1 MPFVISVASYKGGV
15 GKTTT
20 AVHLAALF
28 KELGTTLLLDSDANR
43 ASVAWAEAGK
53 LSFPVMTYKQ
63 GARHISNYDFVV
75 VDTEARPEKNE
86 MKELADGCDVLVV
99 PCNPDALSIR
109 VVEQTVSV
117 LREAKANYRVLL
129 TNVPARPNRD
139 GEEARAYLTG
149 EGIPLFRSSIRR
161 LVAFPRAALEGVTVA
176 ELDRN
181 NLGWQDYE
189 LVGQEILELH
199 NVELARYAGRTQS
212 TGVE

>member
-1 MPFVISVASYKGGV
+1 
-15 GKTTT
+15 
-20 AVHLAALF
+20 
-28 KELGTTLLLDSDANR
+28 
-43 ASVAWAEAGK
+43 
-53 LSFPVMTYKQ
+53 
-63 GARHISNYDFVV
+63 
-75 VDTEARPEKNE
+75 
-86 MKELADGCDVLVV
+86 LVV

-139 GEEARAYLTG
+139 GEEARAYLSG

-189 LVGQEILELH
+189 LVAEEILELH
-199 NVELARYAGRTQS
+199 KSELAAYAGRKAS